1 MQMDDRDR
9 LSVIIVNYRTP
20 DLCIRCVESILLH
33 EVASAEDVII
43 VDNASGD
50 DSYRRLLDELPKEVR
65 LIQAPSNGGFS
76 AGINFGS
83 SYAKGSLLLILNPDT
98 YFIDRSFE
106 NARRLMASNDA
117 IGIVGLELI
126 NPDGSP
132 QYPARRFYT
141 YADIAIRR
149 LPVPRLRHVARLERR
164 HLMTEHWRDGSA
176 FAADWVMGTGFL
188 ARRSAFDR
196 VGGMDEQFF
205 MYMEDVDLCARV
217 WQAGYSVLCCPGA
230 RLVHDHQ
237 RASKAGVFSRA
248 GRNHLKSLLH
258 YRHKHRIPLF
268 RLPRTPAAAQNRS
281 SGQSDSD

>member
-1 MQMDDRDR
+1 VAPPQD
-9 LSVIIVNYRTP
+9 IIV
-20 DLCIRCVESILLH
+20 
-33 EVASAEDVII
+33 

-50 DSYRRLLDELPKEVR
+50 DCYRQLLDGLPKEVR
-65 LIQAPSNGGFS
+65 LMQAPSNGGFS

-83 SYAKGSLLLILNPDT
+83 THAEGDLLLILNPDT

-106 NARRLMASNDA
+106 NARRLMRSSDDV
-117 IGIVGLELI
+117 GIVGLELI

-141 YADIAIRR
+141 YADIAVRR
-149 LPVPRLRHVARLERR
+149 LPMPRLRSVARLEKQ
-164 HLMTEHWRDGSA
+164 HLMMEFWREGSA

-188 ARRSAFDR
+188 ARRAAFDR

-205 MYMEDVDLCARV
+205 MYMEDVDLCARI
-217 WQAGYSVLCCPGA
+217 WEAGYSVICCPGA

-268 RLPRTPAAAQNRS
+268 RLPVTAAADRNTLT
-281 SGQSDSD
+281 GQSDSD